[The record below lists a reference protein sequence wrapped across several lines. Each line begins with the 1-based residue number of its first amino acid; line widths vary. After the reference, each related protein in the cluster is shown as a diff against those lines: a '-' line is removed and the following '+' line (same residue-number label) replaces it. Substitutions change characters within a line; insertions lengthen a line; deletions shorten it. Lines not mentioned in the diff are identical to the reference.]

1 MLLDFIGLSTV
12 VWGRCRRLT
21 AALKIVWSQ
30 HHQAAPSSSINT
42 PAWADLEPCKSRL
55 DDWSRLRVNVHVMQ
69 DSHAHM
75 LPVCR
80 THSCKRSPEALERV
94 CWSRNHGMIEK
105 RQLPA
110 HALSTF
116 STDTSRDCI
125 GPRLDV
131 YLLTYRPRFRSAEHT
146 RAKNH
151 RRQALEHVCWSR
163 NHGLINKR
171 QPRLALLYLFT

>member
-1 MLLDFIGLSTV
+1 MTWCRDRALLAKKGELDSCICLSRDMLLDFIGLSTV

-30 HHQAAPSSSINT
+30 HHRAAPSSSINT

-80 THSCKRSPEALERV
+80 THSCKRSPEPGAGT
-94 CWSRNHGMIEK
+94 C
-105 RQLPA
+105 
-110 HALSTF
+110 
-116 STDTSRDCI
+116 
-125 GPRLDV
+125 
-131 YLLTYRPRFRSAEHT
+131 LLVQDSWHD
-146 RAKNH
+146 
-151 RRQALEHVCWSR
+151 
-163 NHGLINKR
+163 
-171 QPRLALLYLFT
+171 